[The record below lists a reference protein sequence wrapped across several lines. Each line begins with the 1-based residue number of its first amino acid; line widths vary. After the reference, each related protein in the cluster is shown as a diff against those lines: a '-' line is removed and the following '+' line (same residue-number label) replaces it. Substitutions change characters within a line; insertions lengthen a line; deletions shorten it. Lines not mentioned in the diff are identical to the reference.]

1 MHRDIFGLYRTQCI
15 RCGLSCSGY
24 APSYALFPKV
34 LSFPTFCKGC
44 HCPAYFHKVLV
55 GNFSFPD
62 KLLHTLKNYKL
73 TLRDLNFNAVVV
85 CFEIIDE

>member
-1 MHRDIFGLYRTQCI
+1 M
-15 RCGLSCSGY
+15 
-24 APSYALFPKV
+24 
-34 LSFPTFCKGC
+34 
-44 HCPAYFHKVLV
+44 

-85 CFEIIDE
+85 CFEIVDE